1 MAINKVDIQKST
13 ASTGQGSTPFG
24 LIQSRNKAKIEYSVI
39 MKGFQNLRKSL
50 IMGRLTV
57 QLLSKICQLF
67 TIAVSREVS
76 IIKFFCFILLYAILS
91 ILTIGFRA
99 R

>member
-57 QLLSKICQLF
+57 QLLS
-67 TIAVSREVS
+67 
-76 IIKFFCFILLYAILS
+76 
-91 ILTIGFRA
+91 
-99 R
+99 

>member
-39 MKGFQNLRKSL
+39 MKSFQNLRKSL

-76 IIKFFCFILLYAILS
+76 IIIFFCAILS